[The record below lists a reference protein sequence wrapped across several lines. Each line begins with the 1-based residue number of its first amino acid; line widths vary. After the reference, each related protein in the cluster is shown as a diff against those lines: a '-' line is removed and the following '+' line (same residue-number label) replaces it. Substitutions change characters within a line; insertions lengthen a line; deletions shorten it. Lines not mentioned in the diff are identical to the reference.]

1 VRSGLIKVAGG
12 IATVLY
18 AVAVILHMLVF
29 RDRDVFYRYARAWS
43 RLLLRLGPIHLSV
56 TGLEHLQPGQR
67 YVYAVNHVTML
78 DIPIVLAAVPDN
90 IRIMYKQE
98 LENVPVFGWALKLSP
113 FIALNRERTRSAADA
128 VASTVHTM
136 SSGTSV
142 LVFPEGQRSYDGT
155 LGTFRRGAV
164 MLAVRSH
171 TPVVPVTLR
180 HAETIMHGSRIVG
193 GSVDVVIHPAMS
205 VDHVRTTADEKA
217 FTEQIRQI
225 VASSL

>member
-1 VRSGLIKVAGG
+1 MRSLLIKVAGG
-12 IATVLY
+12 VVTIVY
-18 AVAVILHMLVF
+18 AVAVVLHMALF
-29 RDRDVFYRYARAWS
+29 RDRTVFYRYARSWS
-43 RLLLRLGPIHLSV
+43 KRLLRLGPIHLTI
-56 TGLEHLQPGQR
+56 TGTEHLVPGRR

-113 FIALNRERTRSAADA
+113 FIALNREKTRSAAEA
-128 VASTVHTM
+128 VNDTVHTM

-155 LGTFRRGAV
+155 LGPFRRGAV
-164 MLAVRSH
+164 NLAVRSH

-180 HAETIMHGSRIVG
+180 RAETIMRGSHIVG
-193 GSVDVVIHPAMS
+193 GSVDVVIHPVLDVEQIHS
-205 VDHVRTTADEKA
+205 SADEKA
-217 FTEQIRQI
+217 FTERLRSII
-225 VASSL
+225 ASAL